1 MILSNNGFSLS
12 VDATTNIVQT
22 TQDATKASKVKFA
35 QTPTDCPYGY
45 HPTIMNGHPTCAKNN
60 EPECPKGQYRPIAG
74 RSPCTDVR
82 TGYFIE
88 RVGDISKEII
98 CPRGSSCQGGF
109 KYPCTIG
116 YYQNEIGKV
125 QCKAVE
131 DGFLA
136 LRGGLDAREPC
147 PIGNICINNTPTPC
161 PRGYSCSNIA
171 MTPCPVG
178 FYKDVAGQSSCTP
191 LEAGNRIVFDSNS
204 LRIGQIG
211 CSKGQYTPS
220 TPIVDDPCVFAD
232 DQYGPSQDLR
242 TQVPCPAYT
251 FSRKV
256 APTPSAVRPDYM
268 KEFKERGVCTPCTR
282 YSDPAV
288 AKANN
293 DYEGCFAPE
302 MRCDRDTPSQCASR
316 LCGGGGDWLYRIAE
330 LIGEYR
336 CQ

>member
-12 VDATTNIVQT
+12 VDANTNIVQT
-22 TQDATKASKVKFA
+22 TQDATKASKVRFA
-35 QTPTDCPYGY
+35 KTPTDCLPGY
-45 HPTIMNGHPTCAKNN
+45 YSTIMYGHPTCVKDN
-60 EPECPKGQYRPIAG
+60 EPKCPDGQYRPIAG
-74 RSPCTDVR
+74 RTPCTQIR
-82 TGYFIE
+82 TGYYIE
-88 RVGDISKEII
+88 RVGEISKEII
-98 CPRGSSCQGGF
+98 CPKGSSCQDGI
-109 KYPCTIG
+109 KNPCPIG

-136 LRGGLDAREPC
+136 KSAGMDDRGPC
-147 PIGNICINNTPTPC
+147 PTGNTCKNNVATPC
-161 PRGYSCSNIA
+161 PKGYYCSNIA

-178 FYKDVAGQSSCTP
+178 FFQNETAQTKCKP
-191 LEAGNRIVFDSNS
+191 LVAGNRIVFDSS
-204 LRIGQIG
+204 LRIDQTR
-211 CSKGQYTPS
+211 CFNGQYTPS

-232 DQYGPSQDLR
+232 DQYGPSPDLR

-251 FSRKV
+251 FSRKD
-256 APTPSAVRPDYM
+256 APTPSAVRPNFM
-268 KEFKERGVCTPCTR
+268 KEFKERGVCTPCTQ

-293 DYEGCFAPE
+293 DYEGCFAPT